1 MIRDDLVLPVIHHAV
16 SFVLLASIV
25 MIFNVHSCIIMEI
38 SDFEFTIFLGEAL
51 LLGSVTFV
59 IIIFLIYNSLLP
71 LNKVINSLLFFDS

>member
-1 MIRDDLVLPVIHHAV
+1 MVSDDLVLPVIHHAV

-25 MIFNVHSCIIMEI
+25 MIFNVHSCIIVEI

-51 LLGSVTFV
+51 LLGSVAFV